1 MMDIA
6 DMAVRPLEES
16 DLDDLYRLT
25 SNERVAR
32 YMRFDTHTDI
42 EQTREILREYQKLP
56 AAFAVLIGGRFAGVF
71 SLTPAEEPAAY
82 TVSVYLDEPFW
93 NKGYASRLMG
103 QMKAYARTELGARV
117 LIGYV
122 VSLNEGSKRT
132 LLKNGYVLTQ
142 TLTFPDL
149 PDGLEIYRCELT

>member
-1 MMDIA
+1 MDMDI
-6 DMAVRPLEES
+6 RPLRES
-16 DLDDLYRLT
+16 DLDDLFRLT

-32 YMRFDTHTDI
+32 YMRFDTHTDV
-42 EQTREILREYQKLP
+42 EQARRMLQEYRLLP

-71 SLTPAEEPAAY
+71 TLKPAEEPATY
-82 TVSVYLDEPFW
+82 IVSVFLDEAYW
-93 NKGYASRLMG
+93 NQGYASRLMG
-103 QMKAYARTELGARV
+103 RMKEYARRELRART

-132 LLKNGYVLTQ
+132 LTKNGFTRVE

-149 PDGLEIYRCELT
+149 PEGLEIYRCELG